1 MKKLNNVLW
10 GIVLVAVGVVW
21 ALDLLGIMDVNIF
34 FKGWW
39 TMFIIIPCAI
49 GIFTQK
55 ERVGNIIGVVVGVFL
70 LLCCQDILSFG
81 LLWKLL
87 VPAIIVIVGIKLIF
101 GSIFDRKTKDVVEKI
116 KRNGKSKE
124 GTAIFSSCNLDFKG
138 ETFEGATLNSVFG
151 GIKCD
156 LREAV
161 FEGDCVIDVSAI
173 FGGIDIFLPDNVN
186 VKINSTSIF
195 GGISNKKNKPEN
207 ASVTVYI
214 SGTCMFGGVDIK

>member
-1 MKKLNNVLW
+1 MKNASRIIW
-10 GIVLVAVGVVW
+10 GVVLIVAGIIFALN
-21 ALDLLGIMDVNIF
+21 ALDITNIDIF
-34 FKGWW
+34 FDGWW
-39 TMFIIIPCAI
+39 TMFIILPCAI

-87 VPAIIVIVGIKLIF
+87 VPAIIVIVGIKLVF
-101 GSIFDRKTKDVVEKI
+101 GSLFDRKTKDVVEKI

-156 LREAV
+156 LREAII
-161 FEGDCVIDVSAI
+161 EQDCIIEVSAI
-173 FGGIDIFLPDNVN
+173 FGGIDLFLPDNVK

-195 GGISNKKNKPEN
+195 GGISNKKSKADN